1 VGTLVAVFYLGSP
14 RCIFCDPHAFF
25 CQWLIVFSM
34 GVTCHLCLFVDV
46 ASWSLPQLIAV
57 LFFKLAM

>member
-1 VGTLVAVFYLGSP
+1 VGTLVAVFILVVQDVFFA
-14 RCIFCDPHAFF
+14 IQHAFF
-25 CQWLIVFSM
+25 CQWLIVYSM